1 MRTTINI
8 PKRASGAKKDQ
19 IGDGTLFYTGE
30 VSDFNKSLSGW
41 FIDNPPVLSQQH
53 ASLVWRYNHGLDRYI
68 LIHVQGSQVVSESMG
83 RYYPYRAGYEI
94 SRDDMNRIGFSL
106 TSLFAALPR
115 IATMTY
121 GRVDL
126 ETVVEEKRIMPAGP
140 NSSTLAHNIM
150 AAIVTGKRLMV
161 EISPKG
167 DGSWREDGIFK
178 CLEMDTLLSA
188 IDNMD
193 IMLRRYATFA
203 FCVDE
208 NFEPVLD
215 GVPVVFYRAGCA
227 IKPGAD
233 DLSMSWQE
241 VVSRKIPLTPLQSN
255 LATVFPYPGAN
266 EPLMTAEDMLKA
278 YSVFNKD
285 VSKLKG
291 GEWDTWLKM
300 GHKLTEVAPA
310 SWQQFKTY
318 HDSMSGAVKKQFAM
332 LNHAASLK
340 WDIDGM
346 TQELFDAV
354 NNAQALDDK
363 ELLMLQRRAL
373 QEHLENNRFGF
384 LFADG
389 VPDDMLDGLNA
400 KYLESLNLT
409 SIGSVEKWYGI
420 YKKHKRLKEP
430 GVTEAFARLLKTHAS
445 QLTDIKQI
453 VAFMARYPFVPVDA
467 YRKPATIKSK
477 PSTRELEENQA
488 ELVKKWIADAS
499 RDVSFKNLGEVNDL
513 LTTIKSGD
521 DYDQMKAEGL
531 KNMGRPTL
539 MSLLAGV
546 KESSQVSQI
555 EVLLE
560 KSKGLAKYWGDF
572 KDMVKPVVND
582 FLFGN
587 SGRWKPS
594 FMLDVK
600 NWDKLAAVEE
610 HAPRV
615 FELIEKA
622 FVNDLE
628 NASSDQFKA
637 LTGSVTNYYTPL
649 EDGSGGHEPNRLVEL
664 FIDCLKKKDKEKAI
678 ELENNIMRFSKSGG
692 IKSLLLGALLGLV
705 LGGALGFLGYK
716 MMVKSDGTDAAAPG
730 SSYMVKFLPREKQ
743 NMMLMLAALPDS
755 INEVSMDSLTLSMDS
770 VRKDLHFLQAWNKMS
785 LQTLEQLDSA
795 RLTIRPLS
803 DVEEFPPDV
812 PTVISKQCSLLDM
825 MTSRVFKVD
834 SITVLG
840 KGVAIAI
847 PSDSLLGGQPVTA
860 LPADYYFKVINYI
873 DTHLPKD
880 KIINLPY

>member
-41 FIDNPPVLSQQH
+41 FIDNPPVLSQKH

-83 RYYPYRAGYEI
+83 RYYPFRAGYEV
-94 SRDDMNRIGFSL
+94 SRDDMNKIGFSL

-161 EISPKG
+161 EITPKG

-178 CLEMDTLLSA
+178 CLEMDTVLSA

-193 IMLRRYATFA
+193 IKLRRYATFA

-215 GVPVVFYRAGCA
+215 GVPVVFYRAGCSV
-227 IKPGAD
+227 KPGEN
-233 DLSMSWQE
+233 DLPMTWQE
-241 VVSRKIPLTPLQSN
+241 VVSRRISLSPQQSS

-285 VSKLKG
+285 VSKLKDN
-291 GEWDTWLKM
+291 EWDTWLKM
-300 GHKLTEVAPA
+300 GHKLAEVAPA
-310 SWQQFKTY
+310 NWQQFKTY
-318 HDSMSGAVKKQFAM
+318 YGSMNGAVKKQFAM
-332 LNHAASLK
+332 LYHAASLK
-340 WDIDGM
+340 WDIDGL
-346 TQELFDAV
+346 TQELFSAV
-354 NNAQALDDK
+354 NNAQPYDDK
-363 ELLMLQRRAL
+363 ERLMLQRRAL
-373 QEHLENNRFGF
+373 QEYLENDKFGF

-400 KYLESLNLT
+400 KYLESLNLN
-409 SIGSVEKWYGI
+409 SIGSVERWYGI

-430 GVTEAFARLLKTHAS
+430 GVTEAFASLLKTHAS

-453 VAFMARYPFVPVDA
+453 VAFMARYPFVPVEA
-467 YRKPATIKSK
+467 YRKPATIKSI
-477 PSTRELEENQA
+477 PSTRELEDNQA
-488 ELVKKWIADAS
+488 KLVKKWIADAS
-499 RDVSFKNLGEVNDL
+499 KGVSFKNLGEVIDL
-513 LTTIKSGD
+513 LTTIKLGD
-521 DYDQMKAEGL
+521 DYDQMKAESL
-531 KNMGRPTL
+531 KNMDRSTL

-546 KESSQVSQI
+546 REASQVDRI
-555 EVLLE
+555 ESLLE
-560 KSKGLAKYWGDF
+560 KSEGLAKYWSDF
-572 KDMVKPVVND
+572 KDMVKPAVNE
-582 FLFGN
+582 FLFGQN
-587 SGRWKPS
+587 GKWKPS

-610 HAPRV
+610 HAPKV
-615 FELIEKA
+615 FALIEEA
-622 FVNDLE
+622 FVGDLE
-628 NASSDQFKA
+628 NAGSDQVKA
-637 LTGSVTNYYTPL
+637 LVAPVTNYYTPL
-649 EDGSGGHEPNRLVEL
+649 EDGSGGHEPNRLVESFL
-664 FIDCLKKKDKEKAI
+664 ECLKKIDNEKAI
-678 ELENNIMRFSKSGG
+678 ELENIMKLSRSGG

-716 MMVKSDGTDAAAPG
+716 MMYQSDGNAPTASE
-730 SSYMVKFLPREKQ
+730 SSYIVKFLPREKQ

-755 INEVSMDSLTLSMDS
+755 INEVYMDSLTLSMDS

-785 LQTLEQLDSA
+785 LQSLEQMDSA
-795 RLTIRPLS
+795 RLSISPLS
-803 DVEEFPPDV
+803 DVEEFQPDV
-812 PTVISKQCSLLDM
+812 PRVISKKCSLYDM
-825 MTSRVFKVD
+825 MTARVFKVD

-840 KGVAIAI
+840 KGVTFAI
-847 PSDSLLGGQPVTA
+847 PSDSLLGGQTVTA